1 MPAAAET
8 YPLAGVET
16 VRTGSHRPRG
26 LLIRFFPGFGGG
38 HIDVLNL
45 DVDGNETLV
54 HSVKTS
60 CFHTRTR
67 RQISGTCSQSGMAE
81 LRSAIQTALDAG
93 ITKSICDFRYV
104 GACSS
109 SFLGELVALSQEV
122 QAAGGEVVIA
132 NLTRKLAD
140 IFERLKLTPYFTLAN
155 SMEEAIAT
163 LSSRECP
170 G

>member
-1 MPAAAET
+1 M
-8 YPLAGVET
+8 
-16 VRTGSHRPRG
+16 PRG
-26 LLIRFFPGFGGG
+26 VLIRFFPGFGGG

-45 DVDGNETLV
+45 DVDGSETLV
-54 HSVKTS
+54 HSVETS
-60 CFHTRTR
+60 GSH
-67 RQISGTCSQSGMAE
+67 SGMAA
-81 LRSAIQTALDAG
+81 LKSAIQTALDVG
-93 ITKSICDFRYV
+93 LTKSIWDLGHV
-104 GACSS
+104 DACTS

-140 IFERLKLTPYFTLAN
+140 IFDMLKLTPYFTIAN

-163 LSSRECP
+163 LSSKERS